1 MNRLSSHCVCFDL
14 SLEVKSKN
22 RRSSAVYRSA
32 HTTQILSL
40 LLKIHVVWECFSDV
54 VYKALYSYEG
64 GIGVKWEA
72 FERAI
77 RQECRHRRKSSEY
90 TEKYIGYAKG
100 LFEKNLPLIVSP
112 EHLSMLI
119 GLDYR
124 YMCAMAYSPENF
136 YRHFTIKKASGKDR
150 KIDEPLPDLKFVQ
163 HWILANILQNCPVSK
178 YAKAFVKGRTLKH
191 NARFHRAQSVVVTM
205 DIRDFF
211 PSIRLYDVFSIY
223 RGMGYWDN
231 VAWFLA
237 NLCCLKKV
245 LPQGAPTS
253 PYLSNLRLLKL
264 DEAIEAYISTEGIRY
279 TRYADDMT
287 FSGNLDPHQVILTVS
302 RLIYAQGFQI
312 NVQKTRVAYQNARQ
326 EVTGIVVN
334 DHMQVSKEQRKHIR
348 QQMYYI
354 TKFGLD
360 SHLAHIGET
369 RQNYL
374 SHLMGQINFALFV
387 NPRDKELG
395 GYFHTMKNLL
405 NDSKNY

>member
-1 MNRLSSHCVCFDL
+1 M
-14 SLEVKSKN
+14 
-22 RRSSAVYRSA
+22 
-32 HTTQILSL
+32 Q
-40 LLKIHVVWECFSDV
+40 WET
-54 VYKALYSYEG
+54 
-64 GIGVKWEA
+64 

-77 RQECRHRRKSSEY
+77 RQECQHHHKSSKY
-90 TEKYIGYAKG
+90 TEKYIVYAKG
-100 LFEKNLPLIVSP
+100 LFDRDLPLIVSP

-119 GLDYR
+119 GLDYW

-136 YRHFTIKKASGKDR
+136 YRHFTIKKANGKNR
-150 KIDEPLPDLKFVQ
+150 GIDEPLPDLKFVQ
-163 HWILANILQNCPVSK
+163 HWILENILEKCPVSD

-191 NARFHRAQSVVVTM
+191 NARFHRAQPVVVTM

-211 PSIRLYDVFSIY
+211 PSIQLYDVFSIY
-223 RGMGYWDN
+223 RDMGYWDN

-237 NLCCLKKV
+237 HLCCFKKA

-264 DEAIEAYISTEGIRY
+264 DETIVAYTSAKRIRY

-287 FSGNLDPHQVILTVS
+287 FSGNLNPHQIISAIS
-302 RLIYAQGFQI
+302 RLVYAQGFQI

-334 DHMQVSKEQRKHIR
+334 DHMQVSKKQRKRIR

-354 TKFGLD
+354 TKYGLD

-374 SHLMGQINFALFV
+374 DHLMGQINFALFV
-387 NPRDKELG
+387 NPKDKELK
-395 GYFHTMKNLL
+395 GYFHTVQELL
-405 NDSKNY
+405 KDIREY